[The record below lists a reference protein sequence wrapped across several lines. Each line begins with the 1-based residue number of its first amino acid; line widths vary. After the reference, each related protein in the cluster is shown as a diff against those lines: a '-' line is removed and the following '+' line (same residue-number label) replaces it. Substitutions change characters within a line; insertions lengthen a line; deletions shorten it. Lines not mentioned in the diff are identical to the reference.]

1 MQTAASGSDIRV
13 TLACT
18 SVYPL
23 GCEAAFA
30 TAARLGYDG
39 VEVMVLGDPLT
50 QDAAVLRGYAERY
63 GVPVLSIHAPTLLLS
78 QRVWGTTDPWMKID
92 RSIQLARD
100 VGAALVVVHP
110 PFRWQRDYAAGF
122 ADGVAEREDGSGM
135 RLAVEN
141 MFPWRARNTDIQAYL
156 PGWDPVPQPYDNVTL
171 DLSHTA
177 TAGSDA
183 LTMQAALGPRL
194 SHVHMADGS
203 GSFMDEHLV
212 PGRGTQPCGEF
223 LARLPE
229 QDYDGLVCLE
239 VGTRRCTP
247 EQRELDLMEALA
259 FARLH
264 LGHAP
269 AASAPSPSRP
279 RAPRQTT
286 MGAAAARR
294 RQRREDRRDRRAAQ
308 RRRPE

>member
-1 MQTAASGSDIRV
+1 MTSDARGSRIRV
-13 TLACT
+13 TLSCS

-23 GCEAAFA
+23 GCEAGFA

-50 QDAAVLRGYAERY
+50 QDAGVLRGYADKH
-63 GVPVLSIHAPTLLLS
+63 GVPVLSIHAPTLLIS
-78 QRVWGTTDPWMKID
+78 QRVWGTTDPWTKVD
-92 RSIQLARD
+92 RSIELAHD
-100 VGAALVVVHP
+100 VGAEVVVVHP
-110 PFRWQRDYAAGF
+110 PFRWQRDYASGF
-122 ADGVAEREDGSGM
+122 TDGVAEREDRTAM

-156 PGWDPVPQPYDNVTL
+156 PGWDPVPHPYDYVTL

-183 LTMQAALGPRL
+183 LAMQAALGGRL

-223 LARLPE
+223 LSRLPE
-229 QDYDGLVCLE
+229 IGYEGVVCLE
-239 VGTRRCTP
+239 VGTRRATP
-247 EQRELDLMEALA
+247 EQRELDLLEALA
-259 FARLH
+259 FVRLH
-264 LGHAP
+264 LGQPPDVAP
-269 AASAPSPSRP
+269 PTYSYVARP
-279 RAPRQTT
+279 TT
-286 MGAAAARR
+286 MRAAAARR
-294 RQRREDRRDRRAAQ
+294 RERREDRRDRRAA
-308 RRRPE
+308 RRRLRG

>member
-1 MQTAASGSDIRV
+1 MSREERGPRIRV
-13 TLACT
+13 TLSCS

-23 GCEAAFA
+23 GCEAGFA

-50 QDAAVLRGYAERY
+50 QDAGVLRRYADKH
-63 GVPVLSIHAPTLLLS
+63 GVPVLSIHAPTLLIS
-78 QRVWGTTDPWMKID
+78 QRVWGTTDPWTKVD
-92 RSIQLARD
+92 RSIQLAHD
-100 VGAALVVVHP
+100 VGAEVVVVHP
-110 PFRWQRDYAAGF
+110 PFRWQRDYAHGF
-122 ADGVAEREDGSGM
+122 SDGVAEREDRTEM

-156 PGWDPVPQPYDNVTL
+156 PGWDPVPHPYDNVTL

-183 LTMQAALGPRL
+183 LAMQTALGGRL

-223 LARLPE
+223 LSRLPE
-229 QDYDGLVCLE
+229 LAYSGVVCLE

-247 EQRELDLMEALA
+247 EQRELDLLEALA

-264 LGHAP
+264 LGHP
-269 AASAPSPSRP
+269 PDVPP
-279 RAPRQTT
+279 RAHPHVQRQTT
-286 MGAAAARR
+286 MRAAAARR
-294 RQRREDRRDRRAAQ
+294 RERREDRRDRRAA
-308 RRRPE
+308 RRGLRG